1 MGLSGMWFEGI
12 AGKVY
17 VGSVEGMEVLL
28 RGGVDTLNG
37 GGWRP
42 VTTSTLLSM
51 GRQSPRSV
59 VGTVNTAEFLVA
71 MAAST
76 GFVIGL
82 WPQFREQIFAVIALL
97 IGGVVTS
104 PAAAWLISRLNPITL
119 GGLVCTAIVAVNLL
133 GPWWVALL
141 AIVTGVGLTRR
152 GWQRTGVAQ

>member
-1 MGLSGMWFEGI
+1 VGLSGMWFEGI

-37 GGWRP
+37 CGWRP

-71 MAAST
+71 MVAST

-82 WPQFREQIFAVIALL
+82 WPQLREQIFAVIALL
-97 IGGVVTS
+97 IGG
-104 PAAAWLISRLNPITL
+104 
-119 GGLVCTAIVAVNLL
+119 
-133 GPWWVALL
+133 
-141 AIVTGVGLTRR
+141 
-152 GWQRTGVAQ
+152 